1 MDEKHSD
8 EKLAKVTRGN
18 KITIKVAPYYVHL
31 SNSYAKLAELLADPD
46 PPPEDNTKQTAT
58 KQPETKTTPKP
69 RAIKH
74 QSNFKIKA
82 ARFLQSKLSTY
93 MSKMNDYGIINLYI
107 TKAEDERTTIK
118 KKTSRLRGAPPQT
131 PSTRTTTKSNQT
143 SATTVSQ

>member
-1 MDEKHSD
+1 
-8 EKLAKVTRGN
+8 
-18 KITIKVAPYYVHL
+18 
-31 SNSYAKLAELLADPD
+31 
-46 PPPEDNTKQTAT
+46 
-58 KQPETKTTPKP
+58 
-69 RAIKH
+69 
-74 QSNFKIKA
+74 
-82 ARFLQSKLSTY
+82 